1 VPSTH
6 VAPGYCTRFE
16 AADLPRPGRGNVA
29 RAVLGVAARSVIG
42 SPVRYYL
49 GRQQLNETRNMTQR
63 YDLVIAGGGP
73 SGSAAAWQ
81 AAQTGAKVVVLDKA
95 QFPRAKPCGDGL
107 TARAVSYL
115 QKMGL
120 ADEVATFHR
129 VNRVT
134 VFSPTRWELSF
145 PKRPGMPDH
154 GHTVSREHLDTLLL
168 KHAESAGAEVR
179 QGAEVAGPELDAD
192 GRVVGVVLKGGEK
205 VYGDAVI
212 AADGA
217 YSPIKR
223 ALKIDSQYNGYSAI
237 AIRSEMP
244 ANRPD
249 SDSLDIYLKLAFQGD
264 QLPGYGWV
272 FPMGNGIFNIGLGYV
287 NSYKNWQSINATQFL
302 GDFLRTLPR
311 DWELPPI
318 EELKKNRSVRAWRL
332 PMGFTAWPA
341 WRPGV
346 LFTGDS
352 LGAGKPASGAGISKA
367 LESGL
372 AAGECAIAAL
382 TNGGPDDFTN
392 YGQRMEAAWGR
403 EYKRG
408 RYFHKLAGIP
418 AVANAGIKFVDNGF
432 FRDRMLKSLYKKAQ
446 GPQHTY

>member
-1 VPSTH
+1 
-6 VAPGYCTRFE
+6 
-16 AADLPRPGRGNVA
+16 
-29 RAVLGVAARSVIG
+29 
-42 SPVRYYL
+42 
-49 GRQQLNETRNMTQR
+49 MTQR

-95 QFPRAKPCGDGL
+95 DFPRDKPCGDGL

-120 ADEVATFHR
+120 ADEVSTFHR

-134 VFSPTRWELSF
+134 VFSPSQWELSF

-154 GHTVSREHLDTLLL
+154 GHTVSRTHLDTVLL

-179 QGAEVAGPELDAD
+179 QSRRGDRARAGRQRARHRRDAEGRREGVRRRGHRRRRRLLPHQAGPEDRL
-192 GRVVGVVLKGGEK
+192 GVQRLLGDRDPL
-205 VYGDAVI
+205 GDARQPSRLRF
-212 AADGA
+212 A
-217 YSPIKR
+217 ST
-223 ALKIDSQYNGYSAI
+223 STS
-237 AIRSEMP
+237 
-244 ANRPD
+244 
-249 SDSLDIYLKLAFQGD
+249 KLAFQGD

-272 FPMGNGIFNIGLGYV
+272 FPMGNGVFNIGLGYV

-302 GDFLRTLPR
+302 GEFLRTLPG

-318 EELKKNRSVRAWRL
+318 EELKKNKSVRAWRL
-332 PMGFTAWPA
+332 PMGFTAWPP

-382 TNGGPDDFTN
+382 QNGGPDDFTN
-392 YGQRMEAAWGR
+392 YAQRMEAAWGK

-418 AVANAGIKFVDNGF
+418 AVANTGIKLIDNGF
-432 FRDRMLKSLYKKAQ
+432 FRDRMLKALYKKAQ
-446 GPQHTY
+446 GPQHKYK